1 MKDFGPNKS
10 YTKFNEDDIEKKIFD
25 DRWVRFAFGAQ
36 GFFNSDKF
44 NLGIVEFDKNK
55 TSKTH
60 KHNVEEVLC
69 VISGKG
75 KIKINNSLID
85 IKESDF
91 LHIQKNTEHTIITKE
106 DSELKILFIFS
117 DKIIIED

>member
-10 YTKFNEDDIEKKIFD
+10 YTKFNEDNIEKKIFD
-25 DRWVRFAFGAQ
+25 DRWVKFAFGTQ
-36 GFFNSDKF
+36 GFLNTDKF
-44 NLGIVEFDKNK
+44 NLGIVKFDKNK

-60 KHNVEEVLC
+60 MHNVEEVLY

-85 IKESDF
+85 VKESDF